1 MTPATSEL
9 YRDGRYHLARENRT
23 LSSAEMVDYWV
34 DIAARYPVISLEDGL
49 AEDDWEGW
57 KFSAGASATGVQLV
71 GDDLLVTNAERLR
84 RGIEER
90 ARTPSWSS

>member
-1 MTPATSEL
+1 
-9 YRDGRYHLARENRT
+9 
-23 LSSAEMVDYWV
+23 MVDYWV

-57 KFSAGASATGVQLV
+57 KTLAGASATVQLV
-71 GDDLLVTNAERLR
+71 GDDPGDQRRRLR